1 MLCWRLNPEGLFGNK
16 PQRHED
22 SVMTIGLN
30 PNRIL
35 QGLVQLSKQKTG
47 TERNFREVNDYTMPN
62 VSEKVVR
69 IILGYTDYVKRV
81 VWNAQN

>member
-1 MLCWRLNPEGLFGNK
+1 MDENSVMMRLNPE
-16 PQRHED
+16 
-22 SVMTIGLN
+22 
-30 PNRIL
+30 RIL

-47 TERNFREVNDYTMPN
+47 TERNFREVSDYTMPN